1 MTRKKINFKQKSD
14 LRRVEQQIDSWVMSD
29 SKENNQDPNIGFIR
43 PTDKQTQG
51 NDFRFTFF
59 MPLYLHKRIKK
70 FCVDN
75 EISMKDKIVEIL
87 EREFS
92 E

>member
-14 LRRVEQQIDSWVMSD
+14 LRKVEQQIDNWVMSESKESAQD
-29 SKENNQDPNIGFIR
+29 SKITLIPPNHIH
-43 PTDKQTQG
+43 TEV
-51 NDFRFTFF
+51 NEFRFTFF

>member
-1 MTRKKINFKQKSD
+1 MSRKKINFKQKSD
-14 LRRVEQQIDSWVMSD
+14 LRRVEQQIDNWVMGD
-29 SKENNQDPNIGFIR
+29 PKEKNQDPNICFTRHAG
-43 PTDKQTQG
+43 KQTQE

-59 MPLYLHKRIKK
+59 MPLYLHKKIKK

-75 EISMKDKIVEIL
+75 EISMKDNIVEIL